1 MAAKEKKCVDEKIII
16 VPYWNKTVYQWKVE
30 SEGRKN
36 GEIGN
41 EEKEDEV
48 GGAMFGL
55 YLMGTVA
62 QGSLWCSWGM
72 ASRMVE

>member
-1 MAAKEKKCVDEKIII
+1 MK
-16 VPYWNKTVYQWKVE
+16 
-30 SEGRKN
+30 KN
-36 GEIGN
+36 GEIWN

-48 GGAMFGL
+48 GGAKLGL

-62 QGSLWCSWGM
+62 QGSRWCSWGM